1 MSFSG
6 KKVKLINEAFD
17 FIEKIGWKKF
27 NFKRFSEYNQI
38 SISELNS
45 ILISKN
51 NLLKQFS
58 KMIDLNVE
66 KNFDFESLKNT
77 STKDNLFELIMLRLE
92 FMQPYKES
100 LKKII
105 MSLKT
110 DPTTTKSISL
120 NVLESLDFYLELT
133 DAYDNSIFDILKKK
147 SFLILYSY
155 IFMVW
160 LDDKTDELSRTM
172 SELDKVLSLSEKMAL
187 NFRSYTPF

>member
-1 MSFSG
+1 
-6 KKVKLINEAFD
+6 
-17 FIEKIGWKKF
+17 
-27 NFKRFSEYNQI
+27 
-38 SISELNS
+38 
-45 ILISKN
+45 
-51 NLLKQFS
+51 
-58 KMIDLNVE
+58 
-66 KNFDFESLKNT
+66 
-77 STKDNLFELIMLRLE
+77 
-92 FMQPYKES
+92 MQPYKES